1 MIDIDSAGEEGRE
14 AIFLSLVAAL
24 LGLSSSLGVVSES
37 VSNSIAVIFGS
48 PLAEKKLE
56 VMREVSLA
64 PSNSKPRPLNEYT
77 AGEPRGGT
85 DSRLKGRCKGDRWK
99 YKHETQKKVKSAS
112 WKCCLERLCERS
124 RFLRRFV
131 RDLKIER

>member
-1 MIDIDSAGEEGRE
+1 MLTIDIDSAEEEGRE
-14 AIFLSLVAAL
+14 AIFLSLAAAL
-24 LGLSSSLGVVSES
+24 SGLSSSLGVVSES

-77 AGEPRGGT
+77 AVSPEEGPIL
-85 DSRLKGRCKGDRWK
+85 D
-99 YKHETQKKVKSAS
+99 
-112 WKCCLERLCERS
+112 
-124 RFLRRFV
+124 
-131 RDLKIER
+131 